1 LRRCGGEG
9 NPAGATDNEGA
20 EGIDRDAEPTGI
32 CRREAVD
39 EVEENIGVARD
50 GIEDMAAMQEN
61 GVALG
66 AGEDVVEIPAQ
77 KLNLFVAQQ
86 HGSPSFRTWK
96 MVRDSERFVEERII
110 LSRRNSLPL
119 LVDGN
124 DRQREAKAEGGVD
137 ADFDGIDAV
146 FLELETAEDMHVSRV
161 GVERGE
167 GKLHFALRDGIL
179 VIGIEDERVLNEVS
193 HSAAPPGP
201 KAELEKTNRRDR
213 CGNHPDDANQC
224 LLSASLLAH
233 ILAKDTRLEI
243 G

>member
-1 LRRCGGEG
+1 
-9 NPAGATDNEGA
+9 
-20 EGIDRDAEPTGI
+20 
-32 CRREAVD
+32 
-39 EVEENIGVARD
+39 
-50 GIEDMAAMQEN
+50 MAAMQEN

-110 LSRRNSLPL
+110 LSLRNSLPL

-124 DRQREAKAEGGVD
+124 DGEREAKAEGGVD

-146 FLELETAEDMHVSRV
+146 FLELETAEDMDVGRV
-161 GVERGE
+161 GVERRE
-167 GKLHFALRDGIL
+167 GKLYFTLRDGIF

-193 HSAAPPGP
+193 HPATPPGP

-213 CGNHPDDANQC
+213 CRNHPDDANQC
-224 LLSASLLAH
+224 LLSACLLAH